1 MDGPDQGSVPGESRL
16 EQASAIRSHS
26 WRNALPLTDA
36 EPVAALP
43 GFSEIADRFDL
54 CFCDVW
60 GVVHNGVAAFPDAVD
75 ALVRM
80 RERGTS
86 VVLMT
91 NAPRPRNL
99 IARQLDG
106 FGVPRAAWDAIVTSG
121 DVCRSLIE
129 ARAGQPMFRLGPD
142 RDLPL
147 IAGLDA
153 PETRADEASYVLCT
167 GLFDDETD
175 TPATY
180 ADLLEGF
187 AARRLTMICA
197 NPDLVVER
205 GGQIVPCAGSVALA
219 YEEIGGS
226 VIYAGKPHRPIYEM
240 ALAIAEEKRGSA
252 VARDR
257 ICAIGDAIRTDIAG
271 AAGFGAAGIMVLAG
285 IHAQDLMQASWEERH
300 GWFGRQTHRPDY
312 AIPHL
317 VW

>member
-1 MDGPDQGSVPGESRL
+1 MTGS
-16 EQASAIRSHS
+16 
-26 WRNALPLTDA
+26 
-36 EPVAALP
+36 EPVAALA
-43 GFSEIADRFDL
+43 GFSQIADRFDL

-60 GVVHNGVAAFPDAVD
+60 GVVHNGVAAFPGAVE
-75 ALVRM
+75 ALVKM

-86 VVLMT
+86 VVLIT
-91 NAPRPRNL
+91 NAPRPRDL

-121 DVCRSLIE
+121 DVCRALIG

-147 IAGLDA
+147 VAGLDA
-153 PETRADEASYVLCT
+153 PETGPDEAAYVLCT
-167 GLFDDETD
+167 GLFDDEAD

-180 ADLLEGF
+180 ADLLAGF
-187 AARRLTMICA
+187 ARRGLTMICA

-205 GGQIVPCAGSVALA
+205 GGQIVPCAGAVALA
-219 YEEIGGS
+219 YEEIGGN
-226 VIYAGKPHRPIYEM
+226 VIYAGKPHRPIYEV
-240 ALAIAEEKRGSA
+240 ALKLAEEKRGTP
-252 VARDR
+252 VALDR

-271 AAGFGAAGIMVLAG
+271 AAMFGAAGIMVLAG
-285 IHAQDLMQASWEERH
+285 IHAQDLMQVSWEERH
-300 GWFGRQTHRPDY
+300 GWFGQQTHRPDY

>member
-1 MDGPDQGSVPGESRL
+1 MTGS
-16 EQASAIRSHS
+16 
-26 WRNALPLTDA
+26 
-36 EPVAALP
+36 EPVAALA
-43 GFSEIADRFDL
+43 GFSQIADRFDL

-60 GVVHNGVAAFPDAVD
+60 GVVHNGVAAFPGAVET
-75 ALVRM
+75 LVKM

-86 VVLMT
+86 VVLIT
-91 NAPRPRNL
+91 NAPRPRDL

-121 DVCRSLIE
+121 DVCRALIG

-147 IAGLDA
+147 VAGLDA
-153 PETRADEASYVLCT
+153 PETGPDEAAYVLCT
-167 GLFDDETD
+167 GLFDDEAD

-180 ADLLEGF
+180 ADLLAGF
-187 AARRLTMICA
+187 ARRGLTMICA

-205 GGQIVPCAGSVALA
+205 GGQIVPCAGAVALA
-219 YEEIGGS
+219 YEEIGGN
-226 VIYAGKPHRPIYEM
+226 VIYAGKPHRPIYEV
-240 ALAIAEEKRGSA
+240 ALKLAEEKRGTP
-252 VARDR
+252 VALDR

-271 AAGFGAAGIMVLAG
+271 AAMFGAAGIMVLAG
-285 IHAQDLMQASWEERH
+285 IHAQDLMQVSWEERH
-300 GWFGRQTHRPDY
+300 GWFGQQTHRPDY

>member
-1 MDGPDQGSVPGESRL
+1 M
-16 EQASAIRSHS
+16 
-26 WRNALPLTDA
+26 PLTDA

-91 NAPRPRNL
+91 NAPRPRDL

-153 PETRADEASYVLCT
+153 PETRST
-167 GLFDDETD
+167 
-175 TPATY
+175 
-180 ADLLEGF
+180 LL
-187 AARRLTMICA
+187 
-197 NPDLVVER
+197 
-205 GGQIVPCAGSVALA
+205 
-219 YEEIGGS
+219 
-226 VIYAGKPHRPIYEM
+226 
-240 ALAIAEEKRGSA
+240 
-252 VARDR
+252 
-257 ICAIGDAIRTDIAG
+257 
-271 AAGFGAAGIMVLAG
+271 AAGFDIGAGSADDFVRFVRTEIEKWRKVATV
-285 IHAQDLMQASWEERH
+285 ASIRL
-300 GWFGRQTHRPDY
+300 D
-312 AIPHL
+312 
-317 VW
+317 